1 MRRST
6 RRLNLHPK
14 LVVAVAACALVA
26 AACGT
31 RVTDSGTMAAG
42 TNGLGAART
51 GRASIDGATGAND
64 QSAQAAGADTGTG
77 AGSGAGAGGADTG
90 GGEAG
95 GGSSGVSGQGVTDT
109 EILIGASGPLSG
121 VTGFLGEEAFG
132 AIDAYFQLVNSQ
144 GGINGRR
151 LRLIALD
158 DRFDSSQTLANV
170 RKLWEEERVHALF
183 LTFGDPVADY
193 ATRNKIP
200 TLVFGV
206 TPGSFSSR
214 YPTIFPLVGNALL
227 WTQEII
233 VGLKDQG
240 VFRQGMRVGIQYDT
254 QILDVSPYVPFLKES
269 WEAAGAEVVSTDP
282 FNLSDGDC
290 TSLVLKM
297 RQANIDWWDFQ
308 GLGWVLCASAASRQE
323 YRPNIGWGGWP
334 TSVAGLA
341 SQVGPWVDG
350 IWGGAQGDQPNGK
363 PRQMTPAHQ
372 EYADAI
378 NRYHPN
384 IGSFNH
390 LESPATIGYW
400 SGARLLVEALRAQG
414 DVITPE
420 GTSSWIAGI
429 ENFDTG
435 ITPPIISMAP
445 DCKTGSEVVWIGQWR
460 WDAQQ
465 RQAVREPATGYFTS
479 DQKERYGGKCFL
491 TKISDDLG

>member
-1 MRRST
+1 MKHST
-6 RRLNLHPK
+6 RRTRTRWGLL
-14 LVVAVAACALVA
+14 LACCVLVA

-31 RVTDSGTMAAG
+31 RVTGEGALASSGGAASPGASRSGGLETGTDAVTDAASGGAAG
-42 TNGLGAART
+42 TAGAAS
-51 GRASIDGATGAND
+51 GANGAT
-64 QSAQAAGADTGTG
+64 QQAAGADAG
-77 AGSGAGAGGADTG
+77 GSG
-90 GGEAG
+90 
-95 GGSSGVSGQGVTDT
+95 GVSGQGVTDT

-121 VTGFLGEEAFG
+121 ITGFLGEEAFG
-132 AIDAYFQLVNSQ
+132 AIDSYFQLINSQ

-151 LRLIALD
+151 LRLITLD
-158 DRFDSSQTLANV
+158 DRFDSSQTLVNV
-170 RKLWEEERVHALF
+170 RKLWEEEKVHAIF

-193 ATRNKIP
+193 VTRNKIP

-206 TPGSFSSR
+206 TPKSFGSA
-214 YPTIFPLVGNALL
+214 YPTLYPLVGNALL

-240 VFRQGMRVGIQYDT
+240 VFQPGMRVGILYDT
-254 QILDVSPYVPFLKES
+254 QVLDVSPYVPFLSEA
-269 WEAAGAEVVSTDP
+269 WENAGAEVVSTDP

-297 RQANIDWWDFQ
+297 RQANIDYWDFQ

-372 EYADAI
+372 EYADTI
-378 NRYHPN
+378 NRYHPS

-390 LESPATIGYW
+390 LESPPTIGYW
-400 SGARLLVEALRAQG
+400 VGAKLLVEALRAQG
-414 DVITPE
+414 DVITPQ
-420 GTSSWIAGI
+420 GTNEWIAGV

-435 ITPPIISMAP
+435 ISPPVISMAP

-460 WDAQQ
+460 WDAQN

-479 DQKERYGGKCFL
+479 DQKERYGGQCFL